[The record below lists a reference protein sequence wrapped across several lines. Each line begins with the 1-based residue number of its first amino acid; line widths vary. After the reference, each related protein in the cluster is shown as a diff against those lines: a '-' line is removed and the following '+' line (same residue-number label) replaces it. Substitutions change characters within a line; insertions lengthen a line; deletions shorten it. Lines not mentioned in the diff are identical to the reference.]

1 MAASTRTPCTW
12 GVFIKTSVLTAA
24 RGKKTFSGRGPRGDG
39 LELQLSAPDIYIVLD
54 CRWSALM
61 ASNCF
66 LCGPWTDSLQRGG
79 TSTGSI
85 CVDPRYVATPTPP
98 PPSPSPSPWL
108 PPMTLQSWEDLN
120 RQRAESNA
128 LLVDME
134 AAEAAQ
140 IRQSSSAKDLPFV
153 QSLQPTDDDPYGQAS
168 CFFGFRARSIPLG
181 RPMIRCNA
189 SLPPSPP
196 PPPPLP
202 PQPMRPPT
210 PPHPFS
216 PPNVLQSF
224 GIAEC
229 EELGPGFVQLLGTEA
244 DEPPA
249 QHPPPLPPQYKR
261 WEPESTAAP
270 PPTVAAVAEA
280 EAAQAW
286 FTVQIVVDRWQAGV
300 RLDMTLSGKQLR
312 TLHVR
317 NALLLVNGPE
327 DRIPG
332 NRIPEDP
339 RPGST
344 ELHVSVLL
352 LPPTFGVEEWPYVY
366 LHLQGKL
373 THWGAT
379 SCTTE
384 RPPTAT
390 PRPPPPP
397 FAAVLSAL
405 PPPLPGLNTEYMSS
419 RALLLSFSG
428 LLSMGVWW
436 LLRLLVSLLG
446 GCSVDAL
453 REAIERGRSRRGA
466 VSVATVDDVA
476 DIVSV

>member
-1 MAASTRTPCTW
+1 
-12 GVFIKTSVLTAA
+12 
-24 RGKKTFSGRGPRGDG
+24 
-39 LELQLSAPDIYIVLD
+39 
-54 CRWSALM
+54 M

>member
-1 MAASTRTPCTW
+1 
-12 GVFIKTSVLTAA
+12 
-24 RGKKTFSGRGPRGDG
+24 
-39 LELQLSAPDIYIVLD
+39 
-54 CRWSALM
+54 
-61 ASNCF
+61 
-66 LCGPWTDSLQRGG
+66 
-79 TSTGSI
+79 
-85 CVDPRYVATPTPP
+85 
-98 PPSPSPSPWL
+98 
-108 PPMTLQSWEDLN
+108 MTLQSWEDLN
-120 RQRAESNA
+120 RQRAESDA
-128 LLVDME
+128 LRADLE

-140 IRQSSSAKDLPFV
+140 IRQFSSAKNLPFV
-153 QSLQPTDDDPYGQAS
+153 LSLQPTDDDPYGQAS

-181 RPMIRCNA
+181 RPVIRCNA

-224 GIAEC
+224 GAAEC
-229 EELGPGFVQLLGTEA
+229 VELGPGFVQLLGTDA

-261 WEPESTAAP
+261 WEPEATAAP
-270 PPTVAAVAEA
+270 PPTAAAIAEA

-317 NALLLVNGPE
+317 NALLLVNGPG
-327 DRIPG
+327 D
-332 NRIPEDP
+332 RIPEDHVP
-339 RPGST
+339 GDRIPEDHVPGRPGST

-352 LPPTFGVEEWPYVY
+352 LPTTFAAQEWPYVY

-373 THWGAT
+373 AHWRAT
-379 SCTTE
+379 SCTME
-384 RPPTAT
+384 RPPTAA

-405 PPPLPGLNTEYMSS
+405 PPPFPGLNTEYTSS

-428 LLSMGVWW
+428 LLSIGVWW

-446 GCSVDAL
+446 GCSVNAL
-453 REAIERGRSRRGA
+453 REAIERGRSRHGA
-466 VSVATVDDVA
+466 VSVATVDDAA
-476 DIVSV
+476 DLISV